1 MNFYS
6 DEQWLDWVER
16 LSQDDYVIIDKFVPD
31 DLYHK
36 IRSFFQQH
44 LLKNDFSKAGIG
56 ALSEY
61 QIKNSIRGDFV
72 YWLDK
77 KRDTELAN
85 FFQLVDHIIQ
95 KINELCYLSL
105 SGFEFHLA
113 HYPAGSFY
121 KKHVDQFR
129 NRNNRMITI
138 IIYLNDHWLPGDGGE
153 LKIFKDSGKEILIEP
168 VGGRCILFR
177 SATLEHEVLITNKN
191 RLSLT
196 GWLLYQPSSVGY
208 LLG

>member
-1 MNFYS
+1 MPALTPLTY
-6 DEQWLDWVER
+6 QIIR
-16 LSQDDYVIIDKFVPD
+16 TDYT
-31 DLYHK
+31 
-36 IRSFFQQH
+36 
-44 LLKNDFSKAGIG
+44 
-56 ALSEY
+56 LSEY